1 MKKKETVFNLCGE
14 EIKTPG
20 AALLAYSAGKC
31 DTIAINAMLEG
42 FGSNVRIVPDQNE
55 LTEENKRES
64 TVGYY
69 PEQANGWGI
78 LDDGIGLSKIKVVN
92 GTTPTLD
99 MGEGLAYVYMCGR
112 RFKLNRTKLEDIPG
126 EYVGE

>member
-1 MKKKETVFNLCGE
+1 MNKKETVFNLCGE

-31 DTIAINAMLEG
+31 DTVAVNAMLEG

-55 LTEENKRES
+55 LTEENKRVS
-64 TVGYY
+64 SVGYY
-69 PEQANGWGI
+69 PEQANGWGV
-78 LDDGIGLSKIKVVN
+78 LDDGIKLSKIKVTN
-92 GTTPTLD
+92 GTTSD
-99 MGEGLAYVYMCGR
+99 VGEGLFHVYMCGR